1 MEIIVDGGHSVTIVI
16 GLTGGIASGKS
27 TVSNMIRKQGLRVV
41 DADIIAREVVEI
53 GQPAY
58 KKIIETFD
66 GILDEDK
73 SINRQKLGSI
83 IFADEKKR
91 QQLNSIVHP
100 AVREEMLKQVESEKQ
115 KNALAVVLDI
125 PLLFESKLTHIVDK
139 TILVYVDEHIQ
150 LERLMGRN
158 GYTEHEARMRIE
170 SQMPLKEKLKL
181 ADYVI
186 NNNGTLEETERQLRN
201 ILDTIIWNLS
211 NND

>member
-1 MEIIVDGGHSVTIVI
+1 MTIVI

-186 NNNGTLEETERQLRN
+186 NNNGSLEETERQLRN

>member
-1 MEIIVDGGHSVTIVI
+1 MTIVI